1 MDPLTIGMLAVLA
14 VLVFFMFR
22 NSRKRKSQQEELRS
36 AIVPGKQ
43 VMTNFGLFGTL
54 KSVDEVSNEAELEI
68 AKGVVVKVHRQTI
81 AKVVEP
87 VEAVA
92 GAPRSVEEAMAI
104 ANREEQERE
113 NKAAKGVELN
123 KDTAIPLGEP
133 AYGERV
139 DDAAKKPVRRTA
151 KKAND

>member
-1 MDPLTIGMLAVLA
+1 MLVILA

-22 NSRKRKSQQEELRS
+22 NSRKRKAQQEELRS

-43 VMTNFGLFGTL
+43 VMTNFGMFGTL

-68 AKGVVVKVHRQTI
+68 AKGVVIKVHRQTI

-87 VEAVA
+87 VEAEA

-104 ANREEQERE
+104 ANREAEERE
-113 NKAAKGVELN
+113 AKAKTKGVELNGVELN
-123 KDTAIPLGEP
+123 KDTAIPLPAP

-139 DDAAKKPVRRTA
+139 DAEAKKPVRRTT
-151 KKAND
+151 KKAGE